1 MTSSRRLLL
10 VLLPFGLGA
19 ILAISAVSCS
29 SSSDT
34 GHGDGGNVGTGG
46 AHASGGAP
54 GNTGGD
60 HATGGS
66 LGNTGGEQATGGTP
80 TNTGGDHAT
89 GGSSTGGGAG
99 TGGSGGGTGGLKA
112 TGGVGAGGASSGGL
126 ATGGA
131 GSGGS
136 SSGGAT
142 GNGQCPGQALFCSG
156 FEDAGLPKGVTY
168 LADRDFG
175 SDGKPDWTKGVVLD
189 TTAKEMGKQ
198 SAKFLPHTGKTYFS
212 VAAAANFWV
221 RAYLRTDVAV
231 GPGSGHDGHDAF
243 IEAGWETNE
252 AGVQIVE
259 ENCQLGLNI
268 NDTRYGSDG
277 TVNGSVAC
285 PTGGK
290 TLAANQWYCLE
301 AHFDSSKGDVELFV
315 DGTSVLKRT
324 ADPKATFA
332 AKPFSALHFGYYQY
346 HDISRTTW
354 YDDVAVAS
362 ERVGCYP

>member
-1 MTSSRRLLL
+1 M
-10 VLLPFGLGA
+10 
-19 ILAISAVSCS
+19 
-29 SSSDT
+29 
-34 GHGDGGNVGTGG
+34 GG
-46 AHASGGAP
+46 A
-54 GNTGGD
+54 
-60 HATGGS
+60 
-66 LGNTGGEQATGGTP
+66 
-80 TNTGGDHAT
+80 
-89 GGSSTGGGAG
+89 
-99 TGGSGGGTGGLKA
+99 
-112 TGGVGAGGASSGGL
+112 

-131 GSGGS
+131 A
-136 SSGGAT
+136 SGGAT
-142 GNGQCPGQALFCSG
+142 GNGQCPAQALFCSG

-189 TTAKEMGKQ
+189 TSAKESGKQ

-231 GPGSGHDGHDAF
+231 GPGTGHDGHDAF
-243 IEAGWETNE
+243 LEAGWDTNE

-324 ADPKATFA
+324 ADAKATFA

-354 YDDVAVAS
+354 YDDVAVATT
-362 ERVGCYP
+362 RIGCLP